1 MSPFQQK
8 QQQEIIY
15 TRTNNIDSYPCT
27 HTYKLIHT
35 TAFIPFYKNYNKTPT
50 KTTKSKGIKECKR
63 KESVTEYL
71 LILTNVTTTTKCMYI
86 CNLVACCKFRKYCK
100 ECITYRKLYVIYI

>member
-27 HTYKLIHT
+27 YTYKLIHT

-63 KESVTEYL
+63 KKSVTEYL
-71 LILTNVTTTTKCMYI
+71 LILTNVTTTKCMYI
-86 CNLVACCKFRKYCK
+86 CNVAVASFVNIAKNAY
-100 ECITYRKLYVIYI
+100 TYRKLYVIYI